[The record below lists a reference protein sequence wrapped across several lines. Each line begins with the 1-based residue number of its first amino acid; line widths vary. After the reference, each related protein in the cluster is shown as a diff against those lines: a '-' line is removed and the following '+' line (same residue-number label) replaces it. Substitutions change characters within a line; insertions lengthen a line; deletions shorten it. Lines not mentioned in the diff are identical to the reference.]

1 MRSCR
6 CENFGGREVVEI
18 THGSDE
24 GEGGVESWPS
34 DPLPRSAS
42 LMKRDFIVYVI
53 CLFVLFYKFSHIL
66 ERGAKKGVTHDDR
79 SKEMDHVAPSKHS
92 TSPVDEKKRVEEFER
107 RLRFAMEQS
116 LYLQAQHLSAMDKF
130 EKDLTK
136 ATEDSLLTHALHKSR
151 LEETDANK
159 KSKVPLKGILKK
171 PRGYVLKTDMVTA
184 WKANVNFFL
193 FVGKYGLDTDLS
205 HKRFYFL
212 ISAIYNIEAA

>member
-1 MRSCR
+1 
-6 CENFGGREVVEI
+6 
-18 THGSDE
+18 
-24 GEGGVESWPS
+24 
-34 DPLPRSAS
+34 
-42 LMKRDFIVYVI
+42 
-53 CLFVLFYKFSHIL
+53 
-66 ERGAKKGVTHDDR
+66 
-79 SKEMDHVAPSKHS
+79 
-92 TSPVDEKKRVEEFER
+92 
-107 RLRFAMEQS
+107 MEQS

-193 FVGKYGLDTDLS
+193 FVEKYGLDTDLS
-205 HKRFYFL
+205 QEILFPYFRNL
-212 ISAIYNIEAA
+212 QRWSGLANIFSFPYLYDTTRAI

>member
-1 MRSCR
+1 MKGGGGGILT
-6 CENFGGREVVEI
+6 FG
-18 THGSDE
+18 
-24 GEGGVESWPS
+24 PS
-34 DPLPRSAS
+34 PKISQS
-42 LMKRDFIVYVI
+42 YEKGFYSICDFF
-53 CLFVLFYKFSHIL
+53 CLFFFYKFSHIL

-184 WKANVNFFL
+184 
-193 FVGKYGLDTDLS
+193 
-205 HKRFYFL
+205 
-212 ISAIYNIEAA
+212 

>member
-6 CENFGGREVVEI
+6 SKNFGVRKVAEI
-18 THGSDE
+18 THRSE
-24 GEGGVESWPS
+24 EGGGGIESGPS

-53 CLFVLFYKFSHIL
+53 FFVCFFYKFSHIL

-92 TSPVDEKKRVEEFER
+92 TSPVDEKRRVEEFER

-171 PRGYVLKTDMVTA
+171 PRGYVLKRDIDS
-184 WKANVNFFL
+184 L
-193 FVGKYGLDTDLS
+193 L
-205 HKRFYFL
+205 
-212 ISAIYNIEAA
+212 

>member
-1 MRSCR
+1 M
-6 CENFGGREVVEI
+6 
-18 THGSDE
+18 
-24 GEGGVESWPS
+24 
-34 DPLPRSAS
+34 
-42 LMKRDFIVYVI
+42 
-53 CLFVLFYKFSHIL
+53 

-92 TSPVDEKKRVEEFER
+92 TSPVDEKRRVEEFER

-171 PRGYVLKTDMVTA
+171 PRGYVLKRDIDS
-184 WKANVNFFL
+184 L
-193 FVGKYGLDTDLS
+193 L
-205 HKRFYFL
+205 
-212 ISAIYNIEAA
+212 

>member
-1 MRSCR
+1 
-6 CENFGGREVVEI
+6 
-18 THGSDE
+18 
-24 GEGGVESWPS
+24 
-34 DPLPRSAS
+34 
-42 LMKRDFIVYVI
+42 MKRDFIVYVI
-53 CLFVLFYKFSHIL
+53 CLYVLFYKFSHIL

-184 WKANVNFFL
+184 
-193 FVGKYGLDTDLS
+193 
-205 HKRFYFL
+205 
-212 ISAIYNIEAA
+212 